1 MGNFNT
7 PGIIKFW
14 WKNDIVETKY
24 NIIQKITVINI
35 DKK

>member
-24 NIIQKITVINI
+24 NTIHQIPVITI
-35 DKK
+35 DKQ